1 MEKSYATKRKEST
14 DTMIRNFFQHVLE
27 SLKSLR
33 RNGWMTFSSI
43 TAVTITLTLLGAFLV
58 IILNT
63 VKLAQDM
70 ENNVEVSVYVNYE
83 TDEEGKEELRNELEE
98 IPHVQSIDYSSKDEE
113 LKRVQN
119 SYGDSW
125 GLFDQD
131 NPLLDVF
138 IVSADD
144 PQYVEAITEEADGM
158 TEYVQ
163 EASYGEDL
171 SDRIFTI
178 AQNVRTWGLVGTIIL
193 IIVAIFLI
201 SNTIRMTILTRKEE
215 IQIMRLVGAKNG
227 YIRWPFFLEGGW
239 IGLLGSIIPIILM
252 YTGYNKAFELVNPIL
267 ERSHYSLLAPGT
279 FNWQMSLLLAVI
291 GIAIGSLGSA
301 FSMRRFLK
309 F

>member
-1 MEKSYATKRKEST
+1 M

-43 TAVTITLTLLGAFLV
+43 TAVTVTLTLLGTFLV

-83 TDEEGKEELRNELEE
+83 TDEEGKEELRNNLEE
-98 IPHVQSIDYSSKDEE
+98 IPHVASIDYSSRDEE
-113 LKRVQN
+113 LERVQN

-138 IVSADD
+138 IVSADE
-144 PQYVEAITEEADGM
+144 PQYVEAITEEAEGM

-171 SDRIFTI
+171 SDRIFSI
-178 AQNVRTWGLVGTIIL
+178 AQNTRTWGLIGSIIL

-201 SNTIRMTILTRKEE
+201 SNTVRMTILTRKEE
-215 IQIMRLVGAKNG
+215 IQVMRLVGAKNG

-239 IGLLGSIIPIILM
+239 IGLLGSIIPIVLM
-252 YTGYNKAFELVNPIL
+252 HTGYNKAFELINPIL
-267 ERSHYSLLAPGT
+267 ERSNYSLLSPGT

-291 GIAIGSLGSA
+291 GVAIGSLGSA

>member
-1 MEKSYATKRKEST
+1 M
-14 DTMIRNFFQHVLE
+14 DTMLRNFFQHVLE

-33 RNGWMTFSSI
+33 RNGWMTVSSV
-43 TAVTITLTLLGAFLV
+43 TAVTVTLTLLGAFLV

-83 TDEEGKEELRNELEE
+83 TDEDEKKELRNNLEE
-98 IPHVQSIDYSSKDEE
+98 IPHVESIDFSSKDEE
-113 LKRVQN
+113 LARVQA

-125 GLFDQD
+125 DLFDQD

-138 IVSADD
+138 IVRADD
-144 PQYVEAITEEADGM
+144 PQYVEDITEEANGM
-158 TEYVQ
+158 TEYVHD
-163 EASYGEDL
+163 ASYGEDL
-171 SDRIFTI
+171 SDRIFSI
-178 AQNVRTWGLVGTIIL
+178 AQRTRTWGLIGSIVL

-201 SNTIRMTILTRKEE
+201 SNTIRMTILTRKQE
-215 IQIMRLVGAKNG
+215 IQVMRLVGAKNG

-239 IGLLGSIIPIILM
+239 IGLIGSIIPIILM
-252 YTGYNKAFELVNPIL
+252 YTGYNKVYELVNPIL
-267 ERSHYSLLAPGT
+267 ERSNFSLLQPGS

-291 GIAIGSLGSA
+291 GIVIGSVGSA

>member
-1 MEKSYATKRKEST
+1 ML
-14 DTMIRNFFQHVLE
+14 RNFFQHVLE

-33 RNGWMTFSSI
+33 RNGWMTVSSV
-43 TAVTITLTLLGAFLV
+43 TAVTVTLTLLGAFLV

-83 TDEEGKEELRNELEE
+83 ADEDEKEELRAELEE
-98 IPHVQSIDYSSKDEE
+98 IPHVDSIAFSSKDEE
-113 LKRVQN
+113 LERVQN

-125 GLFDQD
+125 DLFDQD

-138 IVSADD
+138 IVRADD
-144 PQYVEAITEEADGM
+144 PQYVEGITEEANGM

-171 SDRIFTI
+171 SDRIFSI
-178 AQNVRTWGLVGTIIL
+178 AQNVRTWGLIGTIVL
-193 IIVAIFLI
+193 IVVAIFLI
-201 SNTIRMTILTRKEE
+201 SNTIRMTILTRKQE
-215 IQIMRLVGAKNG
+215 IQVMRLVGAKNG

-239 IGLLGSIIPIILM
+239 IGLLGSVIPIILM
-252 YTGYNKAFELVNPIL
+252 YSVYNRAYELINPIL
-267 ERSHYSLLAPGT
+267 ERSNYSLLSPGS

-291 GIAIGSLGSA
+291 GIVIGSIGSA

>member
-1 MEKSYATKRKEST
+1 M
-14 DTMIRNFFQHVLE
+14 DTMLRNFFQHVLE

-33 RNGWMTFSSI
+33 RNGWMTVSSV
-43 TAVTITLTLLGAFLV
+43 TAVTVTLTLLGAFLV

-83 TDEEGKEELRNELEE
+83 TDEDEKKELRNNLEE
-98 IPHVQSIDYSSKDEE
+98 IPHVESIDFSSKDEE
-113 LKRVQN
+113 LARVQA

-125 GLFDQD
+125 DLFDQD

-138 IVSADD
+138 ILRADD
-144 PQYVEAITEEADGM
+144 PQYVEDITEEANGM
-158 TEYVQ
+158 TEYVHD
-163 EASYGEDL
+163 ASYGEDL
-171 SDRIFTI
+171 SDRIFSI
-178 AQNVRTWGLVGTIIL
+178 AQRTRTWGLIGSIVL

-201 SNTIRMTILTRKEE
+201 SNTIRMTILTRKQE
-215 IQIMRLVGAKNG
+215 IQVMRLVGAKNG

-239 IGLLGSIIPIILM
+239 IGLIGSIIPIILM
-252 YTGYNKAFELVNPIL
+252 YTGYNKVYELVNPIL
-267 ERSHYSLLAPGT
+267 ERSNFSLLQPGS

-291 GIAIGSLGSA
+291 GIVIGSVGSA

>member
-1 MEKSYATKRKEST
+1 ML
-14 DTMIRNFFQHVLE
+14 RNFFQHVLE

-33 RNGWMTFSSI
+33 RNGWMTVSSV
-43 TAVTITLTLLGAFLV
+43 TAVTVTLTLLGAFLV

-83 TDEEGKEELRNELEE
+83 TDEDEKKELRNNLEE
-98 IPHVQSIDYSSKDEE
+98 IPHVESIDFSSKDEE
-113 LKRVQN
+113 LARVQA

-125 GLFDQD
+125 DLFDQD

-138 IVSADD
+138 IVRADD
-144 PQYVEAITEEADGM
+144 PQYVEDITEEANGM
-158 TEYVQ
+158 TEYVHD
-163 EASYGEDL
+163 ASYGEDL
-171 SDRIFTI
+171 SDRIFSI
-178 AQNVRTWGLVGTIIL
+178 AQRTRTWGLIGSIVL

-201 SNTIRMTILTRKEE
+201 SNTIRMTILTRKQE
-215 IQIMRLVGAKNG
+215 IQVMRLVGAKNG

-239 IGLLGSIIPIILM
+239 IGLIGSIIPIILM
-252 YTGYNKAFELVNPIL
+252 YAGYNKVYELVNPIL
-267 ERSHYSLLAPGT
+267 ERSNFSLLQPGS

-291 GIAIGSLGSA
+291 GIVIGSVGSA

>member
-1 MEKSYATKRKEST
+1 ML
-14 DTMIRNFFQHVLE
+14 RNFFQHVLE

-33 RNGWMTFSSI
+33 RNGWMTVSSV
-43 TAVTITLTLLGAFLV
+43 TAVTVTLALLGAFLV

-83 TDEEGKEELRNELEE
+83 TDEDEKKELRNNLEE
-98 IPHVQSIDYSSKDEE
+98 IPHVESIDFSSKDEE
-113 LKRVQN
+113 LARVQA

-125 GLFDQD
+125 DLFDQD

-138 IVSADD
+138 ILRADD
-144 PQYVEAITEEADGM
+144 PQYVEDITEEANGM
-158 TEYVQ
+158 TEYVHD
-163 EASYGEDL
+163 ASYGEDL
-171 SDRIFTI
+171 SDRIFSI
-178 AQNVRTWGLVGTIIL
+178 AQRTRTWGLIGSIVL

-201 SNTIRMTILTRKEE
+201 SNTIRMTILTRKQE
-215 IQIMRLVGAKNG
+215 IQVMRLVGAKNG

-239 IGLLGSIIPIILM
+239 IGLIGSIIPIILM
-252 YTGYNKAFELVNPIL
+252 YTGYNKVYELVNPIL
-267 ERSHYSLLAPGT
+267 ERSNFSLLQPGS

-291 GIAIGSLGSA
+291 GIVIGSVGSA

>member
-1 MEKSYATKRKEST
+1 M
-14 DTMIRNFFQHVLE
+14 DTMLRNFFQHVLE

-33 RNGWMTFSSI
+33 RNGWMTVSSV
-43 TAVTITLTLLGAFLV
+43 TAVTVTLALLGAFLV

-83 TDEEGKEELRNELEE
+83 TDEDEKKELRNNLEE
-98 IPHVQSIDYSSKDEE
+98 IPHVESIDFSSKDEE
-113 LKRVQN
+113 LARVQA

-125 GLFDQD
+125 DLFDQD

-138 IVSADD
+138 IVRADD
-144 PQYVEAITEEADGM
+144 PQYVEDITEEANGM
-158 TEYVQ
+158 TEYVHD
-163 EASYGEDL
+163 ASYGEDL
-171 SDRIFTI
+171 SDRIFSI
-178 AQNVRTWGLVGTIIL
+178 AQRTRTWGLIGSIVL

-201 SNTIRMTILTRKEE
+201 SNTIRMTILTRKQE
-215 IQIMRLVGAKNG
+215 IQVMRLVGAKNG

-239 IGLLGSIIPIILM
+239 IGLIGSIIPIILM
-252 YTGYNKAFELVNPIL
+252 YTGYNKVYELVNPIL
-267 ERSHYSLLAPGT
+267 ERSNFSLLQPGS
-279 FNWQMSLLLAVI
+279 FNWQMNLLLAIIGIVI
-291 GIAIGSLGSA
+291 GSVGSA

>member
-1 MEKSYATKRKEST
+1 ML
-14 DTMIRNFFQHVLE
+14 RNFFQHVLE

-33 RNGWMTFSSI
+33 RNGWMTVSSV
-43 TAVTITLTLLGAFLV
+43 TAVTVTLTLLGAFLV

-83 TDEEGKEELRNELEE
+83 TDEDEKKELKNNLEE
-98 IPHVQSIDYSSKDEE
+98 IPHVESIDFSSKDEE
-113 LKRVQN
+113 LARVQA

-125 GLFDQD
+125 DLFDQD

-138 IVSADD
+138 IVKADD
-144 PQYVEAITEEADGM
+144 PQYVEDITEEANGM
-158 TEYVQ
+158 TEYVHD
-163 EASYGEDL
+163 ASYGEDL
-171 SDRIFTI
+171 SDRIFSI
-178 AQNVRTWGLVGTIIL
+178 AQRTRTWGLIGSIVL

-201 SNTIRMTILTRKEE
+201 SNTIRMTILTRKQE

-239 IGLLGSIIPIILM
+239 IGLIGSIIPIILM
-252 YTGYNKAFELVNPIL
+252 YAGYNKVYELVNPIL
-267 ERSHYSLLAPGT
+267 ERSNYSLLQPGS

-291 GIAIGSLGSA
+291 GIVIGSVGSA

>member
-1 MEKSYATKRKEST
+1 ML
-14 DTMIRNFFQHVLE
+14 RNFFQHVLE

-33 RNGWMTFSSI
+33 RNGWMTVSSV
-43 TAVTITLTLLGAFLV
+43 TAVTVTLALLGAFLV

-83 TDEEGKEELRNELEE
+83 TDEDEKKELRNNLEE
-98 IPHVQSIDYSSKDEE
+98 IPHVESIDFSSKDEE
-113 LKRVQN
+113 LARVQA

-125 GLFDQD
+125 DLFDQD

-138 IVSADD
+138 IVRADD
-144 PQYVEAITEEADGM
+144 PQYVEDITEEANGM
-158 TEYVQ
+158 TEYVHD
-163 EASYGEDL
+163 ASYGEDL
-171 SDRIFTI
+171 SDRIFSI
-178 AQNVRTWGLVGTIIL
+178 AQRTRTWGLIGSIVL

-201 SNTIRMTILTRKEE
+201 SNTIRMTILTRKQE
-215 IQIMRLVGAKNG
+215 IQVMRLVGAKNG

-239 IGLLGSIIPIILM
+239 IGLIGSIIPIILM
-252 YTGYNKAFELVNPIL
+252 YTGYNKVYELVNPIL
-267 ERSHYSLLAPGT
+267 ERSNFSLLQPGS
-279 FNWQMSLLLAVI
+279 FNWQMGLLLAVI
-291 GIAIGSLGSA
+291 GIVIGSVGSA

>member
-1 MEKSYATKRKEST
+1 M

-43 TAVTITLTLLGAFLV
+43 TAVTVTLTLLGAFLV

-83 TDEEGKEELRNELEE
+83 ADDEEKEELRSNLEE
-98 IPHVQSIDYSSKDEE
+98 IPHVASIDYSSKDEE
-113 LKRVQN
+113 LARVQN

-144 PQYVEAITEEADGM
+144 PQYVEDITEEAEGM

-171 SDRIFTI
+171 SDRIFGI
-178 AQNVRTWGLVGTIIL
+178 AQNVRTWGLIGSIVL

-201 SNTIRMTILTRKEE
+201 SNTVRMTILTRKEE

-239 IGLLGSIIPIILM
+239 IGLLGSIIPIVLM
-252 YTGYNKAFELVNPIL
+252 YVGYNKAFELINPIL
-267 ERSHYSLLAPGT
+267 ERSHYSLLSPGS

>member
-1 MEKSYATKRKEST
+1 M
-14 DTMIRNFFQHVLE
+14 DTMLRNFFQHVLE

-33 RNGWMTFSSI
+33 RNGWMTVSSV
-43 TAVTITLTLLGAFLV
+43 TAVTVTLALLGAFLV

-83 TDEEGKEELRNELEE
+83 TDEDEKKELRNNLEE
-98 IPHVQSIDYSSKDEE
+98 IPHVESIDFSSKDEE
-113 LKRVQN
+113 LARVQA

-125 GLFDQD
+125 DLFDQD

-138 IVSADD
+138 IVRADD
-144 PQYVEAITEEADGM
+144 PQYVEDITEEANGM
-158 TEYVQ
+158 TEYVHD
-163 EASYGEDL
+163 ASYGEDL
-171 SDRIFTI
+171 SDRIFSI
-178 AQNVRTWGLVGTIIL
+178 AQRTRTWGLIGSIVL

-201 SNTIRMTILTRKEE
+201 SNTIRMTILTRKQE
-215 IQIMRLVGAKNG
+215 IQVMRLVGAKNG

-239 IGLLGSIIPIILM
+239 IGLIGSIIPIILM
-252 YTGYNKAFELVNPIL
+252 YTGYNKVYELVNPIL
-267 ERSHYSLLAPGT
+267 ERSNYSLLQPGS

-291 GIAIGSLGSA
+291 GIVIGSVGSA

>member
-1 MEKSYATKRKEST
+1 M
-14 DTMIRNFFQHVLE
+14 DTMLRNFFQHVLE

-33 RNGWMTFSSI
+33 RNGWMTVSSV
-43 TAVTITLTLLGAFLV
+43 TAVTVTLTLLGAFLV

-83 TDEEGKEELRNELEE
+83 TDEDEKKELRNNLEE
-98 IPHVQSIDYSSKDEE
+98 IPHVESIDFSSKDEE
-113 LKRVQN
+113 LARVQA

-125 GLFDQD
+125 DLFDQD

-138 IVSADD
+138 ILRADD
-144 PQYVEAITEEADGM
+144 PQYVEDITEEANGM
-158 TEYVQ
+158 TEYVHD
-163 EASYGEDL
+163 ASYGEDL
-171 SDRIFTI
+171 SDRIFSI
-178 AQNVRTWGLVGTIIL
+178 AQRTRTWGLIGSIVL

-201 SNTIRMTILTRKEE
+201 SNTIRMTILTRKQE
-215 IQIMRLVGAKNG
+215 IQVMRLVGAKNG

-239 IGLLGSIIPIILM
+239 IGLIGSIIPIILM
-252 YTGYNKAFELVNPIL
+252 YTGYNKVYELVNPIL
-267 ERSHYSLLAPGT
+267 ERSNYSLLQPGS

-291 GIAIGSLGSA
+291 GIVIGSVGSA

>member
-1 MEKSYATKRKEST
+1 ML
-14 DTMIRNFFQHVLE
+14 RNFFQHVLE

-33 RNGWMTFSSI
+33 RNGWMTVSSV
-43 TAVTITLTLLGAFLV
+43 TAVTVTLALLGAFLV

-83 TDEEGKEELRNELEE
+83 TDEDEKKELRNNLEE
-98 IPHVQSIDYSSKDEE
+98 IPHVESIDFSSKDEE
-113 LKRVQN
+113 LARVQA

-125 GLFDQD
+125 DLFDQD

-138 IVSADD
+138 IVRADD
-144 PQYVEAITEEADGM
+144 PQYVEDITEEANGM
-158 TEYVQ
+158 TEYVHD
-163 EASYGEDL
+163 ASYGEDL
-171 SDRIFTI
+171 SDRIFSI
-178 AQNVRTWGLVGTIIL
+178 AQRTRTWGLIGSIVL
-193 IIVAIFLI
+193 IVVAIFLI
-201 SNTIRMTILTRKEE
+201 SNTIRMTILTRKQE
-215 IQIMRLVGAKNG
+215 IQVMRLVGAKNG

-239 IGLLGSIIPIILM
+239 IGLIGSIIPIILM
-252 YTGYNKAFELVNPIL
+252 YTGYNKVYELVNPIL
-267 ERSHYSLLAPGT
+267 ERSNFSLLQPGS

-291 GIAIGSLGSA
+291 GIVIGSVGSA

>member
-1 MEKSYATKRKEST
+1 ML
-14 DTMIRNFFQHVLE
+14 RNFFQHVLE

-33 RNGWMTFSSI
+33 RNGWMTVSSV
-43 TAVTITLTLLGAFLV
+43 TAVTVTLALLGAFLV

-83 TDEEGKEELRNELEE
+83 TDEDEKKELRNNLEE
-98 IPHVQSIDYSSKDEE
+98 IPHVESIDFSSKDEE
-113 LKRVQN
+113 LARVQA

-125 GLFDQD
+125 DLFDQD

-138 IVSADD
+138 IVRADD
-144 PQYVEAITEEADGM
+144 PQYVEDITEEANGM
-158 TEYVQ
+158 TEYVHD
-163 EASYGEDL
+163 ASYGEDL
-171 SDRIFTI
+171 SDRIFSI
-178 AQNVRTWGLVGTIIL
+178 AQRTRTWGLIGSIVL

-201 SNTIRMTILTRKEE
+201 SNTIRMTILTRKQE
-215 IQIMRLVGAKNG
+215 IQVMRLVGAKNG

-239 IGLLGSIIPIILM
+239 IGLIGSIIPIILM
-252 YTGYNKAFELVNPIL
+252 YTGYNKVYELVNPIL
-267 ERSHYSLLAPGT
+267 ERSNYSLLQPGS

-291 GIAIGSLGSA
+291 GIVIGSVGSA

>member
-1 MEKSYATKRKEST
+1 ML
-14 DTMIRNFFQHVLE
+14 RNFFQHVLE

-33 RNGWMTFSSI
+33 RNGWMTVSSV
-43 TAVTITLTLLGAFLV
+43 TAVTVTLTLLGAFLV

-83 TDEEGKEELRNELEE
+83 TDEDEKKELRNNLEE
-98 IPHVQSIDYSSKDEE
+98 IPHVESIDFSSKDEE
-113 LKRVQN
+113 LARVQA

-125 GLFDQD
+125 DLFDQD

-138 IVSADD
+138 IVRADD
-144 PQYVEAITEEADGM
+144 PQYVEDITEEANGM
-158 TEYVQ
+158 TEYVHD
-163 EASYGEDL
+163 ASYGEDL
-171 SDRIFTI
+171 SDRIFSI
-178 AQNVRTWGLVGTIIL
+178 AQRTRTWGLIGSIVL

-201 SNTIRMTILTRKEE
+201 SNTIRMTILTRKQE
-215 IQIMRLVGAKNG
+215 IQVMRLVGAKNG

-239 IGLLGSIIPIILM
+239 IGLIGSIIPIILM
-252 YTGYNKAFELVNPIL
+252 YTGYNKVYELVNPIL
-267 ERSHYSLLAPGT
+267 ERSNFSLLQPGS
-279 FNWQMSLLLAVI
+279 FNWQMNLLLAVI
-291 GIAIGSLGSA
+291 GIVIGSVGSA

>member
-1 MEKSYATKRKEST
+1 M
-14 DTMIRNFFQHVLE
+14 DTMFRNFFQHVLE

-33 RNGWMTFSSI
+33 RNGWMTASSI
-43 TAVTITLTLLGAFLV
+43 TAVTVTLTLLGAFLV

-83 TDEEGKEELRNELEE
+83 TNEEEKRELKSQLEE
-98 IPHVQSIDYSSKDEE
+98 IPHVKSIAYSSKDEE
-113 LKRVQN
+113 LARVQS

-125 GLFDQD
+125 DLFDQD

-138 IVSADD
+138 IVRADD
-144 PQYVEAITEEADGM
+144 PQYVEDITEEADGM
-158 TEYVQ
+158 TEYVH

-171 SDRIFTI
+171 SDKIFDL
-178 AQNVRTWGLVGTIIL
+178 AQRVRTWGLISSIIL
-193 IIVAIFLI
+193 VVVAIFLI
-201 SNTIRMTILTRKEE
+201 SNTIRMTILTRKQE

-239 IGLLGSIIPIILM
+239 IGLLGSVIPIILM
-252 YTGYNKAFELVNPIL
+252 YTGYNKAFELINPIL
-267 ERSHYSLLAPGT
+267 ERSHYSLLQPGS
-279 FNWQMSLLLAVI
+279 FNWQMSILLAILGIVI
-291 GIAIGSLGSA
+291 GSVGSA

>member
-1 MEKSYATKRKEST
+1 ML
-14 DTMIRNFFQHVLE
+14 RNFFQHVLE

-33 RNGWMTFSSI
+33 RNGWMTVSSV
-43 TAVTITLTLLGAFLV
+43 TAVTVTLTLLGAFLV

-83 TDEEGKEELRNELEE
+83 TDEDEKKELRNNLEE
-98 IPHVQSIDYSSKDEE
+98 IPHVESIDFSSKDEE
-113 LKRVQN
+113 LARVQA

-125 GLFDQD
+125 DLFDQD

-138 IVSADD
+138 ILRADD
-144 PQYVEAITEEADGM
+144 PQYVEDITEEANGM
-158 TEYVQ
+158 TEYVHD
-163 EASYGEDL
+163 ASYGEDL
-171 SDRIFTI
+171 SDRIFSI
-178 AQNVRTWGLVGTIIL
+178 AQRTRTWGLIGSIVL

-201 SNTIRMTILTRKEE
+201 SNTIRMTILTRKQE
-215 IQIMRLVGAKNG
+215 IQVMRLVGAKNG

-239 IGLLGSIIPIILM
+239 IGLIGSIIPIILM
-252 YTGYNKAFELVNPIL
+252 YTGYNKVYELVNPIL
-267 ERSHYSLLAPGT
+267 ERSNFSLLQPGS

-291 GIAIGSLGSA
+291 GIVIGSVGSA

>member
-1 MEKSYATKRKEST
+1 M
-14 DTMIRNFFQHVLE
+14 DTMLRNFFQHVLE

-33 RNGWMTFSSI
+33 RNGWMTVSSV
-43 TAVTITLTLLGAFLV
+43 TAVTVTLALLGAFLV

-83 TDEEGKEELRNELEE
+83 TDEDEKKELRNNLEE
-98 IPHVQSIDYSSKDEE
+98 IPHVESIDFSSKDEE
-113 LKRVQN
+113 LARVQA

-125 GLFDQD
+125 DLFDQD

-138 IVSADD
+138 ILRADD
-144 PQYVEAITEEADGM
+144 PQYVEDITEEANGM
-158 TEYVQ
+158 TEYVHD
-163 EASYGEDL
+163 ASYGEDL
-171 SDRIFTI
+171 SDRIFSI
-178 AQNVRTWGLVGTIIL
+178 AQRTRTWGLIGSIVL

-201 SNTIRMTILTRKEE
+201 SNTIRMTILTRKQE
-215 IQIMRLVGAKNG
+215 IQVMRLVGAKNG

-239 IGLLGSIIPIILM
+239 IGLIGSIIPIILM
-252 YTGYNKAFELVNPIL
+252 YTGYNKVYELVNPIL
-267 ERSHYSLLAPGT
+267 ERSNFSLLQPGS

-291 GIAIGSLGSA
+291 GIVIGSVGSA

>member
-1 MEKSYATKRKEST
+1 ML
-14 DTMIRNFFQHVLE
+14 RNFFQHVLE

-33 RNGWMTFSSI
+33 RNGWMTVSSV
-43 TAVTITLTLLGAFLV
+43 TAVTVTLALLGAFLV

-83 TDEEGKEELRNELEE
+83 TDEDEKKELRNNLEE
-98 IPHVQSIDYSSKDEE
+98 IPHVESIDFSSKDEE
-113 LKRVQN
+113 LARVQA

-125 GLFDQD
+125 DLFDQD

-138 IVSADD
+138 IVRADD
-144 PQYVEAITEEADGM
+144 PQYVEDITEEANGM
-158 TEYVQ
+158 TEYVHD
-163 EASYGEDL
+163 ASYGEDL
-171 SDRIFTI
+171 SDRIFSI
-178 AQNVRTWGLVGTIIL
+178 AQRTRTWGLIGSIVL

-201 SNTIRMTILTRKEE
+201 SNTIRMTILTRKQE
-215 IQIMRLVGAKNG
+215 IQVMRLVGAKNG

-239 IGLLGSIIPIILM
+239 IGLIGSIIPIILM
-252 YTGYNKAFELVNPIL
+252 YTGYNKVYELVNPIL
-267 ERSHYSLLAPGT
+267 ERSNFSLLQPGS
-279 FNWQMSLLLAVI
+279 FNWQISLLLAVI
-291 GIAIGSLGSA
+291 GIVIGSVGSA

>member
-1 MEKSYATKRKEST
+1 M
-14 DTMIRNFFQHVLE
+14 DTMLRNFFQHVLE

-33 RNGWMTFSSI
+33 RNGWMTVSSV
-43 TAVTITLTLLGAFLV
+43 TAVTVTLALLGAFLV

-83 TDEEGKEELRNELEE
+83 TDEDEKKELRNNLEE
-98 IPHVQSIDYSSKDEE
+98 IPHVESIDFSSKDEE
-113 LKRVQN
+113 LARVQA

-125 GLFDQD
+125 DLFDQD

-138 IVSADD
+138 IVRADD
-144 PQYVEAITEEADGM
+144 PQYVEDITEEANGM
-158 TEYVQ
+158 TEYVHD
-163 EASYGEDL
+163 ASYVEDL
-171 SDRIFTI
+171 SDRIFSI
-178 AQNVRTWGLVGTIIL
+178 AQRTRTWGLIGSIVL

-201 SNTIRMTILTRKEE
+201 SNTIRMTILTRKQE
-215 IQIMRLVGAKNG
+215 IQVMRLVGAKNG

-239 IGLLGSIIPIILM
+239 IGLIGSIIPIILM
-252 YTGYNKAFELVNPIL
+252 YTGYNKVYELVNPIL
-267 ERSHYSLLAPGT
+267 ERSNFSLLQPGS

-291 GIAIGSLGSA
+291 GIVIGSVGSA

>member
-1 MEKSYATKRKEST
+1 M
-14 DTMIRNFFQHVLE
+14 DTMLRNFFQHVLE

-33 RNGWMTFSSI
+33 RNGWMTVSSV
-43 TAVTITLTLLGAFLV
+43 TAVTVTLTLLGAFLV

-83 TDEEGKEELRNELEE
+83 TDEDEKKELRNNLEE
-98 IPHVQSIDYSSKDEE
+98 IPHVESIDFSSKDEE
-113 LKRVQN
+113 LARVQA

-125 GLFDQD
+125 DLFDQD

-138 IVSADD
+138 IVRADD
-144 PQYVEAITEEADGM
+144 PQYVEDITEEANGM
-158 TEYVQ
+158 TEYVHD
-163 EASYGEDL
+163 ASYGEDL
-171 SDRIFTI
+171 SDRIFSI
-178 AQNVRTWGLVGTIIL
+178 AQRTRTWGLIGSIVL

-201 SNTIRMTILTRKEE
+201 SNTIRMTILTRKQE
-215 IQIMRLVGAKNG
+215 IQVMRLVGAKNG

-239 IGLLGSIIPIILM
+239 IGLIGSIIPIILM
-252 YTGYNKAFELVNPIL
+252 YTGYNKVYELVNPIL
-267 ERSHYSLLAPGT
+267 ERSNFSLLQPGS
-279 FNWQMSLLLAVI
+279 FNWQMNLLLAVI
-291 GIAIGSLGSA
+291 GIVIGSVGSA

>member
-1 MEKSYATKRKEST
+1 
-14 DTMIRNFFQHVLE
+14 MIRNFFQHVLE

-43 TAVTITLTLLGAFLV
+43 TAVTVTLTLLGAFLV

-83 TDEEGKEELRNELEE
+83 ADDEEKEELRSNLEE
-98 IPHVQSIDYSSKDEE
+98 IPHVASIDYSSKDEE
-113 LKRVQN
+113 LARVQN

-144 PQYVEAITEEADGM
+144 PQYVEDITEEAEGM

-171 SDRIFTI
+171 SDRIFGI
-178 AQNVRTWGLVGTIIL
+178 AQNVRTWGLIGSIVL

-201 SNTIRMTILTRKEE
+201 SNTVRMTILTRKEE

-239 IGLLGSIIPIILM
+239 IGLLGSIIPIVLM
-252 YTGYNKAFELVNPIL
+252 YVGYNKAFELINPIL
-267 ERSHYSLLAPGT
+267 ERSHYSLLSPGS

>member
-1 MEKSYATKRKEST
+1 ML
-14 DTMIRNFFQHVLE
+14 RNFFQHVLE

-33 RNGWMTFSSI
+33 RNGWMTVSSV

-83 TDEEGKEELRNELEE
+83 ADEDEKEELRAELEE
-98 IPHVQSIDYSSKDEE
+98 IPHVDSIAFSSKDEE
-113 LKRVQN
+113 LERVQN

-125 GLFDQD
+125 DLFDQD

-138 IVSADD
+138 IVRADD
-144 PQYVEAITEEADGM
+144 PQYVEGITEEANGM

-171 SDRIFTI
+171 SDRIFSI
-178 AQNVRTWGLVGTIIL
+178 AQNVRTWGLIGTIVL
-193 IIVAIFLI
+193 IVVAIFLI
-201 SNTIRMTILTRKEE
+201 SNTIRMTILTRKQE
-215 IQIMRLVGAKNG
+215 IQVMRLVGAKNG

-239 IGLLGSIIPIILM
+239 IGLLGSVIPIILM
-252 YTGYNKAFELVNPIL
+252 YSVYNRAYELINPIL
-267 ERSHYSLLAPGT
+267 ERSNYSLLSPGS

-291 GIAIGSLGSA
+291 GIVIGSIGSA

>member
-1 MEKSYATKRKEST
+1 M
-14 DTMIRNFFQHVLE
+14 DTMLRNFFQHVLE

-33 RNGWMTFSSI
+33 RNGWMTVSSV
-43 TAVTITLTLLGAFLV
+43 TAVTVTLTLLGAFLV

-83 TDEEGKEELRNELEE
+83 TDEDEKKELRNNLEE
-98 IPHVQSIDYSSKDEE
+98 IPHVESIDFSSKDEE
-113 LKRVQN
+113 LARVQA

-125 GLFDQD
+125 DLFDQD

-138 IVSADD
+138 ILRADD
-144 PQYVEAITEEADGM
+144 PQYVEDITEEANGM
-158 TEYVQ
+158 TEYVHD
-163 EASYGEDL
+163 ASYGEDL
-171 SDRIFTI
+171 SDRIFSI
-178 AQNVRTWGLVGTIIL
+178 AQRTRTWGLIGSIVL

-201 SNTIRMTILTRKEE
+201 SNTIRMTILTRKQE
-215 IQIMRLVGAKNG
+215 IQVMRLVGAKNG

-239 IGLLGSIIPIILM
+239 IGLIGSIIPIILM
-252 YTGYNKAFELVNPIL
+252 YTGYNKVYELVNPIL
-267 ERSHYSLLAPGT
+267 ERSNFSLLQPGS
-279 FNWQMSLLLAVI
+279 FNWQMNLLLAVI
-291 GIAIGSLGSA
+291 GIVIGSVGSA

>member
-1 MEKSYATKRKEST
+1 ML
-14 DTMIRNFFQHVLE
+14 RNFFQHVLE

-33 RNGWMTFSSI
+33 RNGWMTVSSV
-43 TAVTITLTLLGAFLV
+43 TAVTVTLTLLGAFLV

-83 TDEEGKEELRNELEE
+83 TDEDEKEELKNNLEE
-98 IPHVQSIDYSSKDEE
+98 IPHVESIDFSSKDEE
-113 LKRVQN
+113 LARVQA

-125 GLFDQD
+125 DLFDQD

-138 IVSADD
+138 IVKADD
-144 PQYVEAITEEADGM
+144 PQYVEDITEEANGM
-158 TEYVQ
+158 TEYVHD
-163 EASYGEDL
+163 ASYGEDL
-171 SDRIFTI
+171 SDKIFSI
-178 AQNVRTWGLVGTIIL
+178 AQRTRTWGLIGSVVL

-201 SNTIRMTILTRKEE
+201 SNTIRMTILTRKQE

-239 IGLLGSIIPIILM
+239 IGLIGSIIPIILM
-252 YTGYNKAFELVNPIL
+252 YAGYNKVYELVNPIL
-267 ERSHYSLLAPGT
+267 ERSNYSLLQPGS

-291 GIAIGSLGSA
+291 GIVIGSVGSA

>member
-1 MEKSYATKRKEST
+1 ML
-14 DTMIRNFFQHVLE
+14 RNFFQHVLE

-33 RNGWMTFSSI
+33 RNGWMTVSSV
-43 TAVTITLTLLGAFLV
+43 TAVTVTLALLGAFLV

-83 TDEEGKEELRNELEE
+83 TDEDEKKELRNNLEE
-98 IPHVQSIDYSSKDEE
+98 IPHVESIDFSSKDEE
-113 LKRVQN
+113 LARVQA

-125 GLFDQD
+125 DLFDQD

-138 IVSADD
+138 IVRADD
-144 PQYVEAITEEADGM
+144 PQYVEDITEEANGM
-158 TEYVQ
+158 TEYVHD
-163 EASYGEDL
+163 ASYGEDL
-171 SDRIFTI
+171 SDRIFSI
-178 AQNVRTWGLVGTIIL
+178 AQRTRTWGLIGSIVL

-201 SNTIRMTILTRKEE
+201 SNTIRMTILTRKQE
-215 IQIMRLVGAKNG
+215 IQVMRLVGAKNG

-239 IGLLGSIIPIILM
+239 IGLIGSIIPIILM
-252 YTGYNKAFELVNPIL
+252 YTGYNKVYELVNPIL
-267 ERSHYSLLAPGT
+267 ERSNFSLLQPGS
-279 FNWQMSLLLAVI
+279 FNWQMNLLLAVI
-291 GIAIGSLGSA
+291 GIVIGSVGSA

>member
-1 MEKSYATKRKEST
+1 M
-14 DTMIRNFFQHVLE
+14 DTMLRNFFQHVLE

-33 RNGWMTFSSI
+33 RNGWMTVSSV
-43 TAVTITLTLLGAFLV
+43 TAVTVTLTLLGAFLV

-83 TDEEGKEELRNELEE
+83 TDEDEKKELKNNLEE
-98 IPHVQSIDYSSKDEE
+98 IPHVESIDFSSKDEE
-113 LKRVQN
+113 LARVQA

-125 GLFDQD
+125 DLFDQD

-138 IVSADD
+138 IVKADD
-144 PQYVEAITEEADGM
+144 PQYVEDITEEANGM
-158 TEYVQ
+158 TEYVHD
-163 EASYGEDL
+163 ASYGEDL
-171 SDRIFTI
+171 SDRIFSI
-178 AQNVRTWGLVGTIIL
+178 AQRTRTWGLIGSIVL

-201 SNTIRMTILTRKEE
+201 SNTIRMTILTRKQE

-239 IGLLGSIIPIILM
+239 IGLIGSIIPIILM
-252 YTGYNKAFELVNPIL
+252 YAGYNKVYELVNPIL
-267 ERSHYSLLAPGT
+267 ERSNYSLLQPGS

-291 GIAIGSLGSA
+291 GIVIGSVGSA

>member
-1 MEKSYATKRKEST
+1 M
-14 DTMIRNFFQHVLE
+14 DTMLRNFFQHVLE

-33 RNGWMTFSSI
+33 RNGWMTVSSV
-43 TAVTITLTLLGAFLV
+43 TAVTVTLTLLGAFLV

-83 TDEEGKEELRNELEE
+83 TDEDEKEELKNNLEE
-98 IPHVQSIDYSSKDEE
+98 IPHVESIDFSSKDEE
-113 LKRVQN
+113 LARVQA

-125 GLFDQD
+125 DLFDQD

-138 IVSADD
+138 IVKADD
-144 PQYVEAITEEADGM
+144 PQYVEDITEEANGM
-158 TEYVQ
+158 TEYVHD
-163 EASYGEDL
+163 ASYGEDL
-171 SDRIFTI
+171 SDKIFSI
-178 AQNVRTWGLVGTIIL
+178 AQRTRTWGLIGSVVL

-201 SNTIRMTILTRKEE
+201 SNTIRMTILTRKQE

-239 IGLLGSIIPIILM
+239 IGLIGSIIPIILM
-252 YTGYNKAFELVNPIL
+252 YAGYNKVYELVNPIL
-267 ERSHYSLLAPGT
+267 ERSNYSLLQPGS

-291 GIAIGSLGSA
+291 GIVIGSVGSA

>member
-1 MEKSYATKRKEST
+1 
-14 DTMIRNFFQHVLE
+14 MIRNFFQHVLE

>member
-1 MEKSYATKRKEST
+1 ML
-14 DTMIRNFFQHVLE
+14 RNFFQHVLE

-33 RNGWMTFSSI
+33 RNGWMTVSSV
-43 TAVTITLTLLGAFLV
+43 TAVTVTLALLGAFLV

-83 TDEEGKEELRNELEE
+83 TDEDEKKELRNNLEE
-98 IPHVQSIDYSSKDEE
+98 IPHVESIDFSSKDEE
-113 LKRVQN
+113 LARVQA

-125 GLFDQD
+125 DLFDQD

-138 IVSADD
+138 IVRADD
-144 PQYVEAITEEADGM
+144 PQYVEDITEEANGM
-158 TEYVQ
+158 TEYVHD
-163 EASYGEDL
+163 ASYGEDL
-171 SDRIFTI
+171 SDRIFSI
-178 AQNVRTWGLVGTIIL
+178 AQRTRTWGLIGSIVL

-201 SNTIRMTILTRKEE
+201 SNTIRMTILTRKQE
-215 IQIMRLVGAKNG
+215 IQVMRLVGAKNG

-239 IGLLGSIIPIILM
+239 IGLIGSIIPIILM
-252 YTGYNKAFELVNPIL
+252 YTGYNKVYELVNPIL
-267 ERSHYSLLAPGT
+267 ERSNFSLLQPGS
-279 FNWQMSLLLAVI
+279 FNWQMNLLLAIIGIVI
-291 GIAIGSLGSA
+291 GSVGSA

>member
-1 MEKSYATKRKEST
+1 ML
-14 DTMIRNFFQHVLE
+14 RNFFQHVLE

-33 RNGWMTFSSI
+33 RNGWMTVSSV
-43 TAVTITLTLLGAFLV
+43 TAVTVTLTLLGAFLV

-83 TDEEGKEELRNELEE
+83 TDEDEKKELRNNLEE
-98 IPHVQSIDYSSKDEE
+98 IPHVESIDFSSKDEE
-113 LKRVQN
+113 LARVQA

-125 GLFDQD
+125 DLFDQD

-138 IVSADD
+138 ILRADD
-144 PQYVEAITEEADGM
+144 PQYVEDITEEANGM
-158 TEYVQ
+158 TEYVHD
-163 EASYGEDL
+163 ASYGEDL
-171 SDRIFTI
+171 SDRIFSI
-178 AQNVRTWGLVGTIIL
+178 AQRTRTWGLIGSIVL

-201 SNTIRMTILTRKEE
+201 SNTIRMTILTRKQE
-215 IQIMRLVGAKNG
+215 IQVMRLVGAKNG

-239 IGLLGSIIPIILM
+239 IGLIGSIIPIILM
-252 YTGYNKAFELVNPIL
+252 YTGYNKVYELVNPIL
-267 ERSHYSLLAPGT
+267 ERSNFSLLQPGS
-279 FNWQMSLLLAVI
+279 FNWQMNLLLAVI
-291 GIAIGSLGSA
+291 GIVIGSVGSA

>member
-1 MEKSYATKRKEST
+1 M
-14 DTMIRNFFQHVLE
+14 DTMLRNFFQHVLE

-33 RNGWMTFSSI
+33 RNGWMTVSSV
-43 TAVTITLTLLGAFLV
+43 TAVTVTLALLGAFLV

-83 TDEEGKEELRNELEE
+83 TDEDEKKELRNNLEE
-98 IPHVQSIDYSSKDEE
+98 IPHVESIDFSSKDEE
-113 LKRVQN
+113 LARVQA

-125 GLFDQD
+125 DLFDQD

-138 IVSADD
+138 IVRADD
-144 PQYVEAITEEADGM
+144 PQYVEDITEEANGM
-158 TEYVQ
+158 TEYVHD
-163 EASYGEDL
+163 ASYGEDL
-171 SDRIFTI
+171 SDRIFSI
-178 AQNVRTWGLVGTIIL
+178 AQRTRTWGLIGSIVL

-201 SNTIRMTILTRKEE
+201 SNTIRMTILTRKQE
-215 IQIMRLVGAKNG
+215 IQVMRLVGAKNG

-239 IGLLGSIIPIILM
+239 IGLIGSIIPIILM
-252 YTGYNKAFELVNPIL
+252 YTGYNKVYELVNPIL
-267 ERSHYSLLAPGT
+267 ERSNFSLLQPGS
-279 FNWQMSLLLAVI
+279 FNWQMGLLLAVI
-291 GIAIGSLGSA
+291 GIVIGSVGSA

>member
-1 MEKSYATKRKEST
+1 M
-14 DTMIRNFFQHVLE
+14 DTMLRNFFQHVLE

-33 RNGWMTFSSI
+33 RNGWMTVSSV
-43 TAVTITLTLLGAFLV
+43 TAVTVTLALLGAFLV

-83 TDEEGKEELRNELEE
+83 TDEDEKKELRNNLEE
-98 IPHVQSIDYSSKDEE
+98 IPHVESIDFSSKDEE
-113 LKRVQN
+113 LARVQA

-125 GLFDQD
+125 DLFDQD

-138 IVSADD
+138 IVRADD
-144 PQYVEAITEEADGM
+144 PQYVEDITEEANGM
-158 TEYVQ
+158 TEYVHD
-163 EASYGEDL
+163 ASYGEDL
-171 SDRIFTI
+171 SDRIFSI
-178 AQNVRTWGLVGTIIL
+178 AQRTRTWGLIGSIVL

-201 SNTIRMTILTRKEE
+201 SNTIRMTILTRKQE
-215 IQIMRLVGAKNG
+215 IQVMRLVGAKNG

-239 IGLLGSIIPIILM
+239 IGLIGSIIPIILM
-252 YTGYNKAFELVNPIL
+252 YTGYNKVYELVNPIL
-267 ERSHYSLLAPGT
+267 ERSNFSLLQPGS

-291 GIAIGSLGSA
+291 GIVIGSVGSA

>member
-1 MEKSYATKRKEST
+1 ML
-14 DTMIRNFFQHVLE
+14 RNFSQHVLE

-33 RNGWMTFSSI
+33 RNGWMTVSSV
-43 TAVTITLTLLGAFLV
+43 TAVTVTLTLLGAFLV

-83 TDEEGKEELRNELEE
+83 TDEDEKKELRNDLEE
-98 IPHVQSIDYSSKDEE
+98 IPHVESIDFSSKDEE
-113 LKRVQN
+113 LARVQA

-125 GLFDQD
+125 DLFDQD

-138 IVSADD
+138 IVRADD
-144 PQYVEAITEEADGM
+144 PQYVEDITEEANGM
-158 TEYVQ
+158 TEYVHD
-163 EASYGEDL
+163 ASYGEDL
-171 SDRIFTI
+171 SDRIFSI
-178 AQNVRTWGLVGTIIL
+178 AQRTRTWGLIGSIVL

-201 SNTIRMTILTRKEE
+201 SNTIRMTILTRKQE

-239 IGLLGSIIPIILM
+239 IGLIGSIIPIILM
-252 YTGYNKAFELVNPIL
+252 YAGYNKVYELVNPIL
-267 ERSHYSLLAPGT
+267 ERSNYSLLQPGS

-291 GIAIGSLGSA
+291 GIVIGSVGSA